1 MQHGRTRNCPC
12 RKPLKQ
18 SRIES
23 GAETWP
29 MKIWYYF
36 WTLNFIV
43 AGSAFCIIAI
53 IVSIRGLKD
62 LRKMF
67 ASLHQHAIKGSP
79 PPE

>member
-1 MQHGRTRNCPC
+1 
-12 RKPLKQ
+12 
-18 SRIES
+18 
-23 GAETWP
+23 

-67 ASLHQHAIKGSP
+67 ASLRQHAIKGSP
-79 PPE
+79 PTE

>member
-1 MQHGRTRNCPC
+1 
-12 RKPLKQ
+12 
-18 SRIES
+18 
-23 GAETWP
+23 

-43 AGSAFCIIAI
+43 AESAFCIIAI

-67 ASLHQHAIKGSP
+67 ASLRQHAIKGSP
-79 PPE
+79 PTE